1 MRLGRL
7 RQGELLAAVGAAGLL
22 VSLFLSWFSLQGRT
36 ADRRQY
42 SALDLPGSGFS
53 QLGWVVVATCLA
65 AIVLCLAML
74 VMTAGGITGH
84 AVMATILTITF
95 AGFAFTLVLLRILLD
110 QPDLGF
116 DLPGS
121 AVSIDPGGWLG
132 LVAAT
137 LLLLGAWR
145 ALADE
150 RTDAPDSAFEPPP
163 ARPAPPAGA

>member
-1 MRLGRL
+1 MSVGRL
-7 RQGELLAAVGAAGLL
+7 RLGELLAGLGAAGLL
-22 VSLFLSWFSLQGRT
+22 VSLFLSWFSLEGQT

-42 SALDLPGSGFS
+42 SALDLPTTGFS
-53 QLGWVVVATCLA
+53 QLGWVVVAVCLA
-65 AIVLCLAML
+65 AIGLCLVML
-74 VMTAGGITGH
+74 ALTAAGVTGH
-84 AVMATILTITF
+84 AVMATILAITF
-95 AGFAFTLVLLRILLD
+95 AAFAFGLVLLRIVLD

-121 AVSIDPGGWLG
+121 VVAIEPGGWLG

-137 LLLLGAWR
+137 LLLVGAWR

-163 ARPAPPAGA
+163 PRPAPPAGA